1 MPRNK
6 KRVLVVDNDDDVL
19 HMLCVYVR
27 SWALQADC
35 ADSAMKALAL
45 HQEKPYDL
53 IITDAA
59 MPEMSGL
66 ELAEKIRAAKDETP
80 ILLLTAY
87 QESMMTAKARDAG
100 IDQVSFKPV
109 EPADL
114 RRVVLGMLA
123 PPESE

>member
-1 MPRNK
+1 MSQSR

-27 SWALQADC
+27 SWVLHADC
-35 ADSAMKALAL
+35 ADSAMKAWTL
-45 HQEKPYDL
+45 HQAKPYDL

-66 ELAEKIRAAKDETP
+66 ELAEKIRAEDDKTP

-87 QESMMTAKARDAG
+87 NESMMSAKAKDAG
-100 IDQVSFKPV
+100 IDQISFKPI
-109 EPADL
+109 EPDDFK
-114 RRVVLGMLA
+114 RVVLGMLK
-123 PPESE
+123 